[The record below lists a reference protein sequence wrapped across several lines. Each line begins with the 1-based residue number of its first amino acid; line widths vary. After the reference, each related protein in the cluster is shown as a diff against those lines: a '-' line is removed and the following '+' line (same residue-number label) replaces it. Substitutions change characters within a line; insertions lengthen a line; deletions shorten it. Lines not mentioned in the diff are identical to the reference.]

1 MMRLSNISRQLI
13 VTALCAAGLLTIPSA
28 AQAPNDIRIALIIG
42 NAAYPGNM
50 ALANPSNDA
59 KDMAASL
66 RNMGFGVIEVLDGN
80 RAQMLDA
87 IERANKQLQGK
98 QGVGM
103 LFYAGHGL
111 QLDWRNYM
119 VPVDAKLNAA
129 ADVPKQTIDIEVV
142 MKSFQQAGNR
152 MNIVVLDACRDD
164 PFASQSTNGKTSTGK
179 GLAPVDAPTGTFL
192 AYATAPGNVAQ
203 DGTGK
208 NGLYTG
214 FLLQELQKPTARI
227 EDVFKRVRFAVRKA
241 SNGTQIPWESTSL
254 EDDFVFNSGIKKAAR
269 LTDEQKEKEFNIE
282 KAEWDKIK
290 DSSTVND
297 FYAFLQKFPTGNISS
312 IAQHKLAKLQKD
324 QTLIVADQKGLK
336 GRSFFNSAR
345 NGDVFRFEVK
355 DGVSGASKGFATI
368 TMKQMGDDL
377 FQGVSDNRSVWAGAV
392 IDGSGSLVADGNGGK
407 FDPPMV
413 VVPDGDLK
421 VGNKDESRSI
431 RYDPSGSSSWV
442 QSSSKVVGRE
452 RIKTAFGEI
461 ETFKMEWIQKQ
472 QNGNVIKNTIWYDPE
487 WVYAVRFAREVTLA
501 NGTVNSVVR
510 EMVER
515 KRGG

>member
-1 MMRLSNISRQLI
+1 MNSIKH
-13 VTALCAAGLLTIPSA
+13 ALRYWLTSTLTMTILGASLLTIPSA

-59 KDMAASL
+59 KDMASTL

-87 IERANKQLQGK
+87 IDRANKQLQGK

-164 PFASQSTNGKTSTGK
+164 PFANGKTSTGK
-179 GLAPVDAPTGTFL
+179 GLAPLDAPTGTFL

-227 EDVFKRVRFAVRKA
+227 EDVFKRVRLQVRKA
-241 SNGTQIPWESTSL
+241 SNGAQIPWEATSL
-254 EDDFVFNSGIKKAAR
+254 EDDFVFNSGIKKTVK
-269 LTDEQKEKEFNIE
+269 LTEAQVAKEFDTE
-282 KAEWDKIK
+282 KADWDKIK
-290 DSSTVND
+290 NSKNADD
-297 FYAFLQKFPTGNISS
+297 FYAYLSKYPSGLISEQASFALEQSAKAKIAAQLDKNGMVQNSNDKRFRVGDEYIYKVKNIRSGGTMKNF
-312 IAQHKLAKLQKD
+312 A
-324 QTLIVADQKGLK
+324 LK
-336 GRSFFNSAR
+336 
-345 NGDVFRFEVK
+345 VEQIK
-355 DGVSGASKGFATI
+355 DGFVVLQT
-368 TMKQMGDDL
+368 
-377 FQGVSDNRSVWAGAV
+377 
-392 IDGSGSLVADGNGGK
+392 ADGKNIVTEDGAIVQSYAPNGV
-407 FDPPMV
+407 FNYDPPSV
-413 VVPDGDLK
+413 VQPGDGFQTGK
-421 VGNKDESRSI
+421 KWVARTTQTFENK
-431 RYDPSGSSSWV
+431 
-442 QSSSKVVGRE
+442 
-452 RIKTAFGEI
+452 KTDRTDFGEVI
-461 ETFKMEWIQKQ
+461 AVEDVSVPAGTFKTYKVILTTEI
-472 QNGNVIKNTIWYDPE
+472 QNGNKIKNTFWYQPSWGYPIKRQREIWNPAGSKTIDELYE
-487 WVYAVRFAREVTLA
+487 LESRARGA
-501 NGTVNSVVR
+501 G
-510 EMVER
+510 
-515 KRGG
+515 